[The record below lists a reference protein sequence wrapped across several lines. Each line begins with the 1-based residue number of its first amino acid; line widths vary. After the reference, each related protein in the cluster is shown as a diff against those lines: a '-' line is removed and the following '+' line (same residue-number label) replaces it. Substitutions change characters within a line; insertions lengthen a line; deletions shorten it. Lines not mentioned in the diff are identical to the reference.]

1 VAQVREADLQECK
14 KLITSDAAKFFVTFA
29 SEMDYHLFTLS
40 NGLRVVFKPEALP
53 IAHACIVI
61 NAGTRDESPEQFG
74 IAHFTEHLIFKKT
87 AKRSTN
93 QILNR
98 LELVGADLNAYT
110 TKEYTCIHASFL
122 NEHLNRTLD
131 LFEDIIFHSTFPE
144 NEIEKEKG
152 IILDEIASYQDS
164 PEDAIADD
172 FEDLIYV
179 DHELGHNILGDEK
192 SLVGLS
198 KKDFEKFAKDY
209 YQPENMVIGI
219 TGNYS
224 YNKIKKIVERYYGD
238 LPNHSHN
245 QKRTTPRAGTP
256 RKLILDRPINQVHY
270 MLGSKGYSM
279 HDPKKTG
286 LMVLNNMLGGIGMS
300 SRLNLE
306 IREKHGIAYTIES
319 NYTTYSDTGI
329 FSVYFGTETDKMQQA
344 YKLVLKEFKKLRD
357 KKLSANQLKQSK
369 NKFIGQIALGEENR
383 IALIIA
389 MAKNIIDYGDVETL
403 PKIYERINNVTADD
417 IWNIS
422 NEILD
427 PNNLNSLIF
436 QPDLNENL

>member
-1 VAQVREADLQECK
+1 
-14 KLITSDAAKFFVTFA
+14 
-29 SEMDYHLFTLS
+29 MDYHLFTLS

-61 NAGTRDESPEQFG
+61 NAGTRDESTDQYG

-87 AKRSTN
+87 NKRSTN

-122 NEHLNRTLD
+122 NEHLSRTLD
-131 LFEDIIFHSTFPE
+131 LFEDIVFHSTFPE

-172 FEDLIYV
+172 FEDLIYKG
-179 DHELGHNILGDEK
+179 HELGHNILGEEK
-192 SLVGLS
+192 SLIGLG
-198 KKDFEKFAKDY
+198 KKDFENFAKDY

-224 YNKIKKIVERYYGD
+224 YNKVKKIVERYYGE
-238 LPNHSHN
+238 LANHKSN
-245 QKRTTPRAGTP
+245 QKRTAPLASSP
-256 RKLILDRPINQVHY
+256 NKLILDRPINQVHY
-270 MLGSKGYSM
+270 MMGGIGYSM
-279 HDPKKTG
+279 HDSKKTG
-286 LMVLNNMLGGIGMS
+286 LMVLNNMLGGMGMS

-329 FSVYFGTETDKMQQA
+329 FSVYFGTETDKMEKA
-344 YKLVLKEFKKLRD
+344 HKLVLKEFKKLRD
-357 KKLSANQLKQSK
+357 KKLSPVQLKQSK

-389 MAKNIIDYGDVETL
+389 MAKNIIDYGEVETL
-403 PKIYERINNVTADD
+403 PKIYERINRVTAED
-417 IWNIS
+417 IWDIS

-427 PNNLNSLIF
+427 PNNLNSLVF
-436 QPDLNENL
+436 QPDLDENL

>member
-1 VAQVREADLQECK
+1 MDHH
-14 KLITSDAAKFFVTFA
+14 LITLK
-29 SEMDYHLFTLS
+29 
-40 NGLRVVFKPEALP
+40 NGLRIVFKPAALP
-53 IAHACIVI
+53 IAHTCMII

-131 LFEDIIFHSTFPE
+131 LFEDIVFHSTFPE

-172 FEDLIYV
+172 FEDLIYIG
-179 DHELGHNILGDEK
+179 HELGHNILGEEK
-192 SLVGLS
+192 SLIGLG
-198 KKDFEKFAKDY
+198 KKDFENFAKDY

-224 YNKIKKIVERYYGD
+224 YNKVKKIVERYYGE
-238 LPNHSHN
+238 LTNHKSN
-245 QKRTTPRAGTP
+245 QKRTAPLASSP
-256 RKLILDRPINQVHY
+256 NKLILDRPINQVHY
-270 MLGSKGYSM
+270 MLGGIGYSM
-279 HDPKKTG
+279 HDSKKTG
-286 LMVLNNMLGGIGMS
+286 LMVLNNMLGGMGMS

-329 FSVYFGTETDKMQQA
+329 FSVYFGTETDKMEKA
-344 YKLVLKEFKKLRD
+344 HKLVLKEFKKLRD
-357 KKLSANQLKQSK
+357 KKLSPVQLKQSK

-389 MAKNIIDYGDVETL
+389 MAKNIIDYGEVETL
-403 PKIYERINNVTADD
+403 PKIYERINRVTAED
-417 IWNIS
+417 IWDIS

-427 PNNLNSLIF
+427 PNNLNSLVF
-436 QPDLNENL
+436 QPDLDENL